1 MPSHSCLLLCAAA
14 SAFLRCST
22 QSSLTPLAAKKRLA
36 ELKNPNGAKR
46 KKKAPRGGSKE
57 DADAAARAAAG
68 DAVALTLDVLR
79 AVQQPA
85 FLAHPAFERMKGLP
99 ALAEARPSSIAGAGT
114 GLFGRDN
121 HFPTGDSAF
130 LADATDEP
138 FFDGRAPDASAAYK
152 QYVVGGR
159 SLFGAADDVST
170 PYFIDVNPLRPN
182 PTGWT
187 ASLVNDGASA
197 AAGDEA
203 SAVSYYE
210 ASRARKNCALVPVG
224 PAPLLAYATTRDVSA
239 GDEFLTTY
247 GAEYWVQGVDASPR
261 VVDCARETA
270 RDLDDVA
277 TLVATSYAKDI
288 SELERMFGAL
298 ARGEVI

>member
-1 MPSHSCLLLCAAA
+1 MHLI
-14 SAFLRCST
+14 
-22 QSSLTPLAAKKRLA
+22 
-36 ELKNPNGAKR
+36 
-46 KKKAPRGGSKE
+46 
-57 DADAAARAAAG
+57 
-68 DAVALTLDVLR
+68 DAVTLSSTRVNCDVVLLDACR
-79 AVQQPA
+79 GFA
-85 FLAHPAFERMKGLP
+85 
-99 ALAEARPSSIAGAGT
+99 
-114 GLFGRDN
+114 
-121 HFPTGDSAF
+121 PTQ
-130 LADATDEP
+130 ATDEP

-187 ASLVNDGASA
+187 ASLVNDGATA

-239 GDEFLTTY
+239 GDD
-247 GAEYWVQGVDASPR
+247 Q
-261 VVDCARETA
+261 CANQPPSGNSDVIRIQATSSSRRTA
-270 RDLDDVA
+270 RSTGSRGWMRRRGSSTA
-277 TLVATSYAKDI
+277 RARRRGTSTTSRRSWPRRTRRI
-288 SELERMFGAL
+288 FRNSSGCL
-298 ARGEVI
+298 ARWQGGR